1 MATWTA
7 VAKAAAWAATSGPV
21 VGLNVAMAVADRL
34 GDALGFETDEAVRSG
49 DSSASSGSG

>member
-7 VAKAAAWAATSGPV
+7 VAKAAAWAATSGPW
-21 VGLNVAMAVADRL
+21 LALMSAMAVADRL

>member
-21 VGLNVAMAVADRL
+21 VGLNVAMAVADRF